1 MRFLVNNFLKGCLV
15 LVPAVST
22 LYVVYVIFTALDGWL
37 DFGIPGAGLMI
48 TLALVTAV
56 GALTSNVIGRTLFGW
71 IERVIKRVPLVNLL
85 YRALRDFVSALV
97 GERRT
102 FDRPV
107 VVQLSEHARAFGFV
121 TRDDLSALGVPG
133 HVAVYFPQSVNF
145 AGHLLLFPHDQV
157 TPLSVDNAQLMAF
170 ILSGGVT
177 GHRPSMLP
185 PPMA

>member
-15 LVPAVST
+15 LVPAAST

-37 DFGIPGAGLMI
+37 DFGIPGAGLLI
-48 TLALVTAV
+48 TLALVTLV
-56 GALTSNVIGRTLFGW
+56 GVLTSNVIGRTLFGW
-71 IERVIKRVPLVNLL
+71 IERLIKRVPLVNLL

-145 AGHLLLFPHDQV
+145 AGHLLLFPHDHV

-185 PPMA
+185 PPPG